1 MDPVEDS
8 KLAQSAED
16 ADVFDERQ
24 RQLIKSLPTTAYLV
38 LGVLVVEDGE
48 MSAVDLKTR
57 ADFTLGL
64 FYWAPAVSHIR
75 RELARLLELGMV
87 SEREVLTGRVRSTLR
102 YQSTPRGERLLQRW
116 SASLPETEPVVVKH
130 PVLLRIWLE
139 RSDEPAQLLEALD
152 RHIKS
157 VRNRLDELH
166 WGRRRAE
173 ELELDRR
180 KDPHIRN
187 ALAVQNYLS
196 RSLYSEIL
204 NCEQLRDEL
213 ARGTNQDPVARVN
226 RRPGALHPR
235 YREPRSDEN
244 ERE

>member
-8 KLAQSAED
+8 EFVQPAEG

-24 RQLIKSLPTTAYLV
+24 LQLIKSLPTTAYLV

-48 MSAVDLKTR
+48 LSAVDLKTR
-57 ADFTLGL
+57 ADFTLGM

-87 SEREVLTGRVRSTLR
+87 TEREVRTGRVRSTLR
-102 YQSTPRGERLLQRW
+102 YQSTSRGERLLQRW
-116 SASLPETEPVVVKH
+116 SAALPETEPVVVKH
-130 PVLLRIWLE
+130 PVLLRIWLAS
-139 RSDEPAQLLEALD
+139 SDEPTQLLEALD

-157 VRNRLDELH
+157 VRYRLDELH

-173 ELELDRR
+173 DLGLDRR
-180 KDPHIRN
+180 KDPHTRN
-187 ALAVQNYLS
+187 AMAVQNYLF

-213 ARGTNQDPVARVN
+213 ARGTSQDPISRVN
-226 RRPGALHPR
+226 RQPGALHPR
-235 YREPRSDEN
+235 YREPSSGEN

>member
-1 MDPVEDS
+1 MEDS
-8 KLAQSAED
+8 EFVQPAEG

-24 RQLIKSLPTTAYLV
+24 LQLIKSLPTTAYLV

-48 MSAVDLKTR
+48 LSAVDLKTR
-57 ADFTLGL
+57 ADFTLGM

-87 SEREVLTGRVRSTLR
+87 TEREVRTGRVRSTLR
-102 YQSTPRGERLLQRW
+102 YQSTSRGERLLQRW
-116 SASLPETEPVVVKH
+116 SAALPETEPVVVKH
-130 PVLLRIWLE
+130 PVLLRIWLAS
-139 RSDEPAQLLEALD
+139 SDEPTQLLEALD

-157 VRNRLDELH
+157 VRYRLDELH

-173 ELELDRR
+173 DLGLDRR
-180 KDPHIRN
+180 KDPHTRN
-187 ALAVQNYLS
+187 AMAVQNYLF

-213 ARGTNQDPVARVN
+213 ARGTSQDPISRVN
-226 RRPGALHPR
+226 RQPGALHPR
-235 YREPRSDEN
+235 YREPSSGEN

>member
-1 MDPVEDS
+1 VEDS
-8 KLAQSAED
+8 EFVQPAEG

-24 RQLIKSLPTTAYLV
+24 LQLIKSLPTTAYLV

-48 MSAVDLKTR
+48 LSAVDLKTR
-57 ADFTLGL
+57 ADFTLGM

-87 SEREVLTGRVRSTLR
+87 TEREVRTGRVRSTLR
-102 YQSTPRGERLLQRW
+102 YQSTSRGERLLQRW
-116 SASLPETEPVVVKH
+116 SAALPETEPVVVKH
-130 PVLLRIWLE
+130 PVLLRIWLAS
-139 RSDEPAQLLEALD
+139 SDEPTQLLEALD

-157 VRNRLDELH
+157 VRYRLDELH

-173 ELELDRR
+173 DLGLDRR
-180 KDPHIRN
+180 KDPHTRN
-187 ALAVQNYLS
+187 AMAVQNYLF

-213 ARGTNQDPVARVN
+213 ARGTSQDPISRVN
-226 RRPGALHPR
+226 RQPGALHPR
-235 YREPRSDEN
+235 YREPSSGEN